1 MRHRKNYAAI
11 DNFRL
16 VAALL
21 IIAIHTAPLA
31 SFSETADFLV
41 TYCVG
46 RIGVPFFLMVTGF
59 FVLAP
64 YQRKNA
70 NHFSSGQ
77 SEVMNYGDSGRVTSG
92 SIGKFLRKTAVL
104 YGIST
109 LLYLPL
115 KLYSKN
121 FSHSVGGWL
130 KEIFFDGTF
139 YHLWYLP
146 AVILG
151 CLLLVALLRFF
162 SPLTISA
169 IVFVLYILGVLGD
182 SYYGLVSKVPLIK
195 MFYQGIFQISSYTR
209 NGIFFAPVFL
219 WLGVVVANSKI
230 RISREHASVGVVIS
244 MAAMLAEGF
253 LSFHCQWQKHNSLY
267 FLLLPVMFYLFE
279 LLLSLRGP
287 QISIARDLSMY
298 IYILHPLCIVV
309 VRGAAS
315 ILKMSK
321 MLVEQSLIHYLA
333 VVLVSVLLSL
343 AVVMIKHLFSEK
355 KLNIL

>member
-1 MRHRKNYAAI
+1 MRNLKHYAAI
-11 DNFRL
+11 ENFRL

-21 IIAIHTAPLA
+21 IVAIHTAPLA
-31 SFSETADFLV
+31 SFSESADFLV
-41 TYCVG
+41 TYCFG

-64 YQRKNA
+64 YQRRNA
-70 NHFSSGQ
+70 NRFSSGQ
-77 SEVMNYGDSGRVTSG
+77 LERMDYGDSGRTGNG

-104 YGIST
+104 YGAST
-109 LLYLPL
+109 LLYFPL
-115 KLYSKN
+115 KLYYKN
-121 FSHSVGGWL
+121 LSDSVGGWL

-151 CLLLVALLRFF
+151 CLLLVALLRFC

-169 IVFVLYILGVLGD
+169 VVFILYIFGVLGD
-182 SYYGLVSKVPLIK
+182 SYYGLVSEVPFFKIV
-195 MFYQGIFQISSYTR
+195 YEGIFQVSSYTR

-219 WLGVVVANSKI
+219 WLGVLLANGKI
-230 RISREHASVGVVIS
+230 KISREHAGVGFVVS

-253 LSFHCQWQKHNSLY
+253 LSFHFQWQKHNSLY

-279 LLLSLRGP
+279 LLLSMRGKE
-287 QISIARDLSMY
+287 IACARELSMY

-309 VRGAAS
+309 VRGVAGV
-315 ILKMSK
+315 LKMSK
-321 MLVEQSLIHYLA
+321 LLVEQSLIHYLA
-333 VVLVSVLLSL
+333 VVLVSGVLSL
-343 AVVMIKHLFSEK
+343 AVVRIKRLSSE
-355 KLNIL
+355 

>member
-21 IIAIHTAPLA
+21 IVAIHTAPLA
-31 SFSETADFLV
+31 SFSESADFLV
-41 TYCVG
+41 TYCFG

-64 YQRKNA
+64 YQRRNA
-70 NHFSSGQ
+70 NRFSSGQ
-77 SEVMNYGDSGRVTSG
+77 SERIDYGDSGRTGNG

-104 YGIST
+104 YGAST
-109 LLYLPL
+109 LLYFPL

-121 FSHSVGGWL
+121 LSDSVGGWL

-151 CLLLVALLRFF
+151 CLLLVVLLRFC

-169 IVFVLYILGVLGD
+169 VVFVLYIFGVLGD
-182 SYYGLVSKVPLIK
+182 SYYGLVSEVPFFKIV
-195 MFYQGIFQISSYTR
+195 YEGIFQVSSYTR

-219 WLGVVVANSKI
+219 WLGVLLANGKI
-230 RISREHASVGVVIS
+230 KISREHARVGFVVS

-253 LSFHCQWQKHNSLY
+253 LSFHFQWQKHNSLY

-279 LLLSLRGP
+279 LLLSMRGKE
-287 QISIARDLSMY
+287 IACARELSMY

-309 VRGAAS
+309 VRGVAGV
-315 ILKMSK
+315 LKMSK
-321 MLVEQSLIHYLA
+321 LLVEQSLIHYLA
-333 VVLVSVLLSL
+333 VVLVSVALSL
-343 AVVMIKHLFSEK
+343 AVIRIKRLFSE
-355 KLNIL
+355 

>member
-21 IIAIHTAPLA
+21 IVAIHTAPLA
-31 SFSETADFLV
+31 SFSKTADFLF
-41 TYCVG
+41 TYCFG

-64 YQRKNA
+64 YQRRNA
-70 NHFSSGQ
+70 NRFSSGQ
-77 SEVMNYGDSGRVTSG
+77 SEIMDYGNSVKAGNG
-92 SIGKFLRKTAVL
+92 SMGKFLRKTAVL
-104 YGIST
+104 YGVST
-109 LLYLPL
+109 LLYFPL

-121 FSHSVGGWL
+121 LSGSVGGWL

-151 CLLLVALLRFF
+151 CLLLVALLRFCR
-162 SPLTISA
+162 PLTISA
-169 IVFVLYILGVLGD
+169 VVFVLYILGVLGD
-182 SYYGLVSKVPLIK
+182 SYYGLVSKVPFIK
-195 MFYQGIFQISSYTR
+195 MIYQGIFQISSYTR
-209 NGIFFAPVFL
+209 NGIFFAPAFL
-219 WLGVVVANSKI
+219 WLGVVLANSKI
-230 RISREHASVGVVIS
+230 KISREHASAGFVVS
-244 MAAMLAEGF
+244 MAAMLVEGF
-253 LSFHCQWQKHNSLY
+253 LSFHFQWQKHNSLY

-279 LLLSLRGP
+279 LLLSMRGP
-287 QISIARDLSMY
+287 EIGIARDLSMY

-309 VRGAAS
+309 VRGVAG
-315 ILKMSK
+315 ILKLSK
-321 MLVEQSLIHYLA
+321 LLVEQSLIHYLA

-343 AVVMIKHLFSEK
+343 VVVMAKRLFSGK

>member
-21 IIAIHTAPLA
+21 IVAIHTAPLA
-31 SFSETADFLV
+31 SFSESADFLV
-41 TYCVG
+41 TYCFG

-64 YQRKNA
+64 YQRRNA
-70 NHFSSGQ
+70 NRFSSGQ
-77 SEVMNYGDSGRVTSG
+77 LERMDYGDSGRTGNG

-104 YGIST
+104 YGAST
-109 LLYLPL
+109 LLYFPL

-121 FSHSVGGWL
+121 LSDSVGGWL

-151 CLLLVALLRFF
+151 CLLLVVLLRFC

-169 IVFVLYILGVLGD
+169 VVFVLYVFGVLGD
-182 SYYGLVSKVPLIK
+182 SYYGLVSEVPFFKIV
-195 MFYQGIFQISSYTR
+195 YEGIFQVSSYTR

-219 WLGVVVANSKI
+219 WLGVLLANGKI
-230 RISREHASVGVVIS
+230 KISREHAGVGFVVS

-253 LSFHCQWQKHNSLY
+253 LSFHFQWQKHNSLY

-279 LLLSLRGP
+279 LLLSMRGKE
-287 QISIARDLSMY
+287 IACARDLSMY
-298 IYILHPLCIVV
+298 IYILHPLCIVFSYP
-309 VRGAAS
+309 G
-315 ILKMSK
+315 
-321 MLVEQSLIHYLA
+321 LVGW
-333 VVLVSVLLSL
+333 
-343 AVVMIKHLFSEK
+343 F
-355 KLNIL
+355 

>member
-1 MRHRKNYAAI
+1 M
-11 DNFRL
+11 
-16 VAALL
+16 AALL
-21 IIAIHTAPLA
+21 IVAIHTAPLA
-31 SFSETADFLV
+31 SFSESADFLV
-41 TYCVG
+41 TYCFG

-64 YQRKNA
+64 YQRRNA
-70 NHFSSGQ
+70 NRFSSGQ
-77 SEVMNYGDSGRVTSG
+77 LERMDYGDSGRTGNG

-104 YGIST
+104 YGAST
-109 LLYLPL
+109 LLYFPL

-121 FSHSVGGWL
+121 LSDSVGGWL

-151 CLLLVALLRFF
+151 CLLLVALLRFC

-169 IVFVLYILGVLGD
+169 VVFILYIFGVLGD
-182 SYYGLVSKVPLIK
+182 SYYGLVSEVPFFKIV
-195 MFYQGIFQISSYTR
+195 YEGIFQVSSYTR

-219 WLGVVVANSKI
+219 WLGVLLANGKI
-230 RISREHASVGVVIS
+230 KISREHAGVGFVVS

-253 LSFHCQWQKHNSLY
+253 LSFHFQWQKHNSLY

-279 LLLSLRGP
+279 LLLSMRGKE
-287 QISIARDLSMY
+287 IACARELSMY

-309 VRGAAS
+309 VRGVAGV
-315 ILKMSK
+315 LKMSK
-321 MLVEQSLIHYLA
+321 LLVEQSLIHYLA
-333 VVLVSVLLSL
+333 VVLVSGVLSL
-343 AVVMIKHLFSEK
+343 AVVRIMSLSSE
-355 KLNIL
+355 

>member
-21 IIAIHTAPLA
+21 IVAIHTAPLA
-31 SFSETADFLV
+31 SFSESADFLV
-41 TYCVG
+41 TYCFG

-64 YQRKNA
+64 YQRRNA
-70 NHFSSGQ
+70 NRFSSGQ
-77 SEVMNYGDSGRVTSG
+77 LERMDYGDSGRTGNG

-104 YGIST
+104 YGAST
-109 LLYLPL
+109 LLYFPL

-121 FSHSVGGWL
+121 LSDSVGGWL

-151 CLLLVALLRFF
+151 CLLLVVLLRFC

-169 IVFVLYILGVLGD
+169 VVFVLYVFGVLGD
-182 SYYGLVSKVPLIK
+182 SYYGLVSEVPFFKIV
-195 MFYQGIFQISSYTR
+195 YEGIFQVSSYTR

-219 WLGVVVANSKI
+219 WLGVLLANGKI
-230 RISREHASVGVVIS
+230 KISREHAGVGFVVS

-253 LSFHCQWQKHNSLY
+253 LSFHFQWQKHNSLY

-279 LLLSLRGP
+279 LLLSMRGKE
-287 QISIARDLSMY
+287 IACARDLSMY

-309 VRGAAS
+309 VRGVAGV
-315 ILKMSK
+315 LKMSK
-321 MLVEQSLIHYLA
+321 LLVEQSLIHYLA
-333 VVLVSVLLSL
+333 VVLVSVVLSL
-343 AVVMIKHLFSEK
+343 AVVRIKCLFSE
-355 KLNIL
+355 